1 MVLTSRFEKTAKRL
15 FWKTFGPQDSSAGP
29 FRLKVGMSVLALRPD
44 RLGDLLLSTPALQA
58 LERVLGPSGRLT
70 LVAGERNESIARF
83 FFPRS
88 EILVSRKPFLG
99 RLVLFTALKQRS
111 FDLVVDFHSY
121 PFSTTSALM
130 ALCPKCPHRA
140 GFWGKAGKWQISR
153 RVFNHGS
160 PPPPEDLHE
169 MEKSF
174 LLLKPL
180 GIQQPKSEIPLRIPE
195 VPAILK
201 ERVKDFYR
209 RIGLEPNT
217 VLLAIHPTLEKA
229 DNRWAMEKYMEFAD
243 RMSSH
248 PRIKLLVVHG
258 RGEEINLQRFKALSS
273 KIPNLF
279 VLPQSDVLFILE
291 AARSFDLFVC
301 NDSGLMHLIA
311 LAAPVLAVF
320 GPSEP
325 RRWGP
330 LKVGPF
336 WPKVLRAKN
345 HQCDSVAVAE
355 VLRAAKKMLPL
366 GKPVENGFIRKVPK
380 RAPKNSSTI
389 DRSFGSPS

>member
-1 MVLTSRFEKTAKRL
+1 MGSPFMTAASLFEKTVKKL
-15 FWKTFGPQDSSAGP
+15 FWKILGPPAPSAGP
-29 FRLKVGMSVLALRPD
+29 FRLKAGMSVLALRPD
-44 RLGDLLLSTPALQA
+44 RLGDFLLTTPALQA
-58 LERVLGPSGRLT
+58 LEKALGPAGRLT
-70 LVAGERNESIARF
+70 LVAGERNEAIAKF
-83 FFPRS
+83 FFPRA
-88 EILVSRKPFLG
+88 EILVFRKAFFG
-99 RLVLFTALKQRS
+99 RLFLFTALKRRA
-111 FDLVVDFHSY
+111 FDLVVDFHSF

-130 ALCPKCPHRA
+130 ALLPECPQRA
-140 GFWGKAGKWQISR
+140 GFWDRAGQRPLSR
-153 RVFNHGS
+153 RIFNRGG
-160 PPPPEDLHE
+160 PPPPEDFHE

-180 GIQQPKSEIPLRIPE
+180 GIRPPLTQIPLRVPE
-195 VPAILK
+195 APGILK
-201 ERVKDFYR
+201 EGVESFYR
-209 RIGLEPNT
+209 EIRLDPRT

-229 DNRWAMEKYMEFAD
+229 DNRWAMGKYVEFAE
-243 RMSSH
+243 RMASH
-248 PRIKLLVVHG
+248 PRMKILVVHG
-258 RGEEINLQRFKALSS
+258 KGEETNLQRFEELAA

-336 WPKVLRAKN
+336 WPKVLRAKDR
-345 HQCDSVAVAE
+345 QCDSVAVAE
-355 VLRAAKKMLPL
+355 VLRAAQKTLL
-366 GKPVENGFIRKVPK
+366 R
-380 RAPKNSSTI
+380 R
-389 DRSFGSPS
+389 